1 MMSQISAVLTT
12 EQKAQLAA
20 KRQQFEQNRRER
32 DAERSNAP
40 GK

>member
-1 MMSQISAVLTT
+1 MASQVASVLTA

-32 DAERSNAP
+32 DAQRPNPP
-40 GK
+40 GN